1 MHRPLAKTQK
11 DMNIKYLALATA
23 LIAVCCGP
31 NRPKPFGPVPTPQQL
46 AWHQKEMN
54 MFVHFGPNT
63 FSGLEWGQGTE
74 SNDLFAP
81 DSLDCRQWA
90 QDGVTVSLTQIEI
103 IPSLVLTCTS

>member
-1 MHRPLAKTQK
+1 
-11 DMNIKYLALATA
+11 MNIKHLALATA

-90 QDGVTVSLTQIEI
+90 QVAKEAGFGGIIITAKHHDGFPFGI
-103 IPSLVLTCTS
+103 IRPASIQ